1 MRRLEQSAPTL
12 LVGLALV
19 GLWQVSSIGVAEGLA
34 YGPGRWWPWFLI
46 LKAVSSC
53 LLLFAVSM
61 LVGLGAR
68 RFVDRR
74 RAAKLAHIF
83 YDGNGQ

>member
-1 MRRLEQSAPTL
+1 MAWLERHMPTI
-12 LVGLALV
+12 LVGVALF

-53 LLLFAVSM
+53 LLLFALWV
-61 LVGLGAR
+61 LCGLAAR
-68 RFVDRR
+68 RFLDRR
-74 RAAKLAHIF
+74 RAARLAHIF
-83 YDGNGQ
+83 YDGDGQ

>member
-1 MRRLEQSAPTL
+1 MGRFERYVPTL

-19 GLWQVSSIGVAEGLA
+19 GLWRVSSIGVAEGLA

-53 LLLFAVSM
+53 LLLFVVFM
-61 LVGLGAR
+61 LGGLGVR

-74 RAAKLAHIF
+74 RASKLAHIF
-83 YDGNGQ
+83 YDGDGE